1 MADENIASENMEEL
15 KEAFS
20 LFDKNNDGLISLSE
34 MASMMERLSAKM
46 TEGEVKAVMS
56 LADRDNNGNIDFE
69 EFHHLWAL
77 VMGNSEE
84 EEDIRK
90 EFLRFDLDR
99 DGFITKDEMLKVIE
113 NEASFVHNKM
123 EEARKCI
130 KEMDVNDDGHVS
142 YPEFLLIWRFKED

>member
-1 MADENIASENMEEL
+1 MADESVVTENMEEL

-34 MASMMERLSAKM
+34 MSSMMERLSAKM

-84 EEDIRK
+84 ENDIKK

-113 NEASFVHNKM
+113 NEASFVHNKL

-130 KEMDVNDDGHVS
+130 EEMDVNDDGQVS
-142 YPEFLLIWRFKED
+142 YPEFLLIWRFKD